1 MISLKNINWRCFKM
15 FMSYLLLKHWDDA
28 LKLGNL
34 SKVDKLKAYF
44 GNKGNQCLWFI
55 RTMS

>member
-1 MISLKNINWRCFKM
+1 M
-15 FMSYLLLKHWDDA
+15 FMSCLLLKRWEGA

-44 GNKGNQCLWFI
+44 GNKGNQWL
-55 RTMS
+55 

>member
-44 GNKGNQCLWFI
+44 GNKGNQWQ
-55 RTMS
+55 